1 MKTFEEEYRE
11 KSYQGSFRV
20 STDQLFQIGGFALPR
35 RSFRMSSNPVFLKR
49 SISEVESEC
58 FELLKKLGINQK
70 NAKEYQI
77 EISWFGEVLK
87 VYEYQEIWWNEEQE

>member
-11 KSYQGSFRV
+11 KFYQGSFRV

-87 VYEYQEIWWNEEQE
+87 VYEYQEIWCNEEQE

>member
-1 MKTFEEEYRE
+1 MKSFEEKYRE